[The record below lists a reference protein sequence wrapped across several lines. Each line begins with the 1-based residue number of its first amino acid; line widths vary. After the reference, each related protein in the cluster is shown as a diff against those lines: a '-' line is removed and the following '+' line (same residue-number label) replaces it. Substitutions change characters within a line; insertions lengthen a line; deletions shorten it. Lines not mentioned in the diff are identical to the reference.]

1 MAKRIPEEKLAEQ
14 IGTALENVWFNPHIV
29 ASILVNNYSLYHQD
43 KLVELISQI
52 VKKQAERF
60 NHEWVEHEQTSQGLM
75 LSSHLAE
82 VIEVHSK

>member
-43 KLVELISQI
+43 KLVELMAEVI
-52 VKKQAERF
+52 KKQSERF
-60 NHEWVEHEQTSQGLM
+60 THEWVEHEVTSEGLL

-82 VIEVHSK
+82 IVKAHNK